1 MLHSLNQIV
10 SVLVGISVFTI
21 SGMLLG
27 IIKTTVGVAIAPFVV
42 ALVVLVVNWIIQK
55 VKAKKEERK

>member
-1 MLHSLNQIV
+1 MDKLINQVI

-21 SGMLLG
+21 LGMLLG
-27 IIKTTVGVAIAPFVV
+27 IIKTTLGVAIAPFVV

-55 VKAKKEERK
+55 FKKKEGK

>member
-1 MLHSLNQIV
+1 MDKLIG
-10 SVLVGISVFTI
+10 VLVGCSVFTI

-42 ALVVLVVNWIIQK
+42 ALVVSIVSYIIQK
-55 VKAKKEERK
+55 VKPKKVGEKYDI

>member
-1 MLHSLNQIV
+1 MDKLINQVV

-42 ALVVLVVNWIIQK
+42 AGLVLVVSYIVSK
-55 VKAKKEERK
+55 VKEKKGSDE

>member
-1 MLHSLNQIV
+1 MDKLINQVI

-42 ALVVLVVNWIIQK
+42 ALGVLAVNYIVKK
-55 VKAKKEERK
+55 VKKKGGK

>member
-1 MLHSLNQIV
+1 MDKLINQVI
-10 SVLVGISVFTI
+10 SVLVGCSVFTI

-42 ALVVLVVNWIIQK
+42 ALVVLLVSYLVSK
-55 VKAKKEERK
+55 VKEKKGSDD

>member
-1 MLHSLNQIV
+1 MDKLINQVV
-10 SVLVGISVFTI
+10 SVLVGCSVFTI

-42 ALVVLVVNWIIQK
+42 ALVVLVVNFIIQK
-55 VKAKKEERK
+55 VKEKKGGK

>member
-1 MLHSLNQIV
+1 MDKLINQII

-42 ALVVLVVNWIIQK
+42 ALVVLVVNHFIQK
-55 VKAKKEERK
+55 VKDKKGGK

>member
-1 MLHSLNQIV
+1 MDKLINQVV

-42 ALVVLVVNWIIQK
+42 AGLVLVVSYIVKK
-55 VKAKKEERK
+55 VKKKGGK

>member
-1 MLHSLNQIV
+1 MDKLINQIV
-10 SVLVGISVFTI
+10 SVLVGCSVFTI

-42 ALVVLVVNWIIQK
+42 ALVVLVVSYLVSK
-55 VKAKKEERK
+55 VKEKKGGK